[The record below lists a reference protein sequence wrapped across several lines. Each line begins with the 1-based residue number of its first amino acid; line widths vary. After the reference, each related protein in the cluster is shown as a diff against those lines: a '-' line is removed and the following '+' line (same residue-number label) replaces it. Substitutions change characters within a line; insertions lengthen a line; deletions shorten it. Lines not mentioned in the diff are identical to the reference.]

1 MTANGHSSLRNCS
14 LGLTVGRGEGPTT
27 WLACSANPP
36 GVTVH
41 ELTALS
47 GPMRASYTSYAELPS
62 PGLIPGTVTRV
73 ARAVSS

>member
-47 GPMRASYTSYAELPS
+47 GPMRASDTS
-62 PGLIPGTVTRV
+62 
-73 ARAVSS
+73 